1 MAPTHGLVGA
11 AGRWA
16 AWLLR
21 GCCLAACPP
30 VRCGAD
36 GRYEKIANIREVT
49 FPQAAEEAEPPPA
62 PAPAPAPAPEDESVR
77 ECLRACV

>member
-16 AWLLR
+16 AAWLLPGR
-21 GCCLAACPP
+21 LRAR
-30 VRCGAD
+30 RCGAD
-36 GRYEKIANIREVT
+36 GRYETIANIREVT
-49 FPQAAEEAEPPPA
+49 FPQVAEEAEPPPA